1 MDKIM
6 LIKHQGKYYSTGSYC
21 GFDYTNLATGALI
34 GEKLICPTC
43 GSTYDIKNGYV
54 DQGPSLRSISSF
66 VCQVR
71 DGEVKVTVPEH
82 IPAFARKKMLKREK
96 IDPRNMV
103 IIGDSETAL
112 AAVDG
117 LRTSFT
123 GQITLIPCSPYGAFE
138 NLDVLRRKFS
148 PLSKN
153 EVHFLEETF
162 MDKANVTILK
172 GDVKNIDIDKK

>member
-1 MDKIM
+1 
-6 LIKHQGKYYSTGSYC
+6 
-21 GFDYTNLATGALI
+21 
-34 GEKLICPTC
+34 
-43 GSTYDIKNGYV
+43 
-54 DQGPSLRSISSF
+54 
-66 VCQVR
+66 
-71 DGEVKVTVPEH
+71 VPEH
-82 IPAFARKKMLKREK
+82 IPAFARKKMLKRSK

-112 AAVDG
+112 AAVDA

-138 NLDVLRRKFS
+138 NQDVLRRKFS

-153 EVHFLEETF
+153 EVHFLEESF

-172 GDVKNIDIDKK
+172 GDVKNIDVDRKFLKVSG